1 MNKTEHLQDIME
13 SFTLSIEN
21 LKKAIGQR
29 MYEPFI
35 EAFKDSSKCV
45 RELGIVLEVD
55 RDENLV
61 SRYREHIHDV
71 VCQWLALTDDIE
83 VWMAE
88 TKQEAERIHRNR
100 LMDKK
105 LCGAY
110 SFIKKSG
117 TKLRLYR

>member
-1 MNKTEHLQDIME
+1 MGR
-13 SFTLSIEN
+13 FTQSIEN
-21 LKKAIGQR
+21 LKKAIAQR
-29 MYEPFI
+29 LYEPFV
-35 EAFKDSSKCV
+35 EAFKDSCKCV
-45 RELGIVLEVD
+45 RELGIMLEVD
-55 RDENLV
+55 RDEALIT
-61 SRYREHIHDV
+61 RHREHIHDV